1 MGKTEAIKINFTK
14 NFLKK
19 DLEQQFFL
27 VTKFLVEDH
36 FKKFILEETMFHLF
50 LLIIIFGINI

>member
-19 DLEQQFFL
+19 DLEQKFS

>member
-19 DLEQQFFL
+19 DLEQNFS